1 MADELVTAISD
12 LEELKVAD
20 LVEKRLQQGEDAFAV
35 LASCQE

>member
-20 LVEKRLQQGEDAFAV
+20 MVRKRLQQGEDAFA
-35 LASCQE
+35 LLSSCQ